1 VELGAGEILL
11 LAGAGLIAGAVNA
24 VAGGGSLIS
33 FPALLAVGYPALDA
47 NVTNIVALVPGY
59 VGGVVAYREEL
70 GGQRERGRRLSA
82 VSVLG
87 GAAGAVLLLLSPPGV
102 FEALVPFLVLAGCA
116 LLAVQPLVPQ
126 AAGGRDRRGTLAAT
140 FFAAVYGGY
149 FGAALGVMLLA
160 ILGLMT
166 SEDLQR
172 ANALKALLSLVIAV
186 VSAALL
192 GVFGPIAW
200 AAAAIMAVTSLAG
213 GRLGGALARK
223 LRADALR
230 WAVVALGTVLAITF
244 FV

>member
-1 VELGAGEILL
+1 MDLGAGEILL

-33 FPALLAVGYPALDA
+33 FPALLAVGYPALTA
-47 NVTNIVALVPGY
+47 NATNIVALVPGY

-70 GGQRERGRRLSA
+70 SGQRERARRLA
-82 VSVLG
+82 LVSVAG
-87 GAAGAVLLLLSPPGV
+87 GAAGAALLLVSPPGL

-116 LLAVQPLVPQ
+116 LLAIQPLVPQ
-126 AAGGRDRRGTLAAT
+126 AKGGRDRRGTLAAT

-186 VSAALL
+186 VSGLLL
-192 GVFGPIAW
+192 GVFGPVAW
-200 AAAAIMAVTSLAG
+200 GAAAIMAVTSLVG

-223 LRADALR
+223 LQAAVLR

-244 FV
+244 FL